1 MMISLLKP
9 KSLFARMLA
18 IILIPLIVVQL
29 ITIWAFFGRHWD
41 NITRY
46 LATNLSADIAVVMD
60 QIADDR
66 SPEQLA
72 RTARFARSY
81 FHFDTE
87 WLIAAPPDSPEA
99 STSYAGRQ
107 LRLNLNQRL
116 DQPFSMDFD
125 SDPDRITIYVKYPEG
140 VYSLT
145 ASRKRLFST
154 TAFLVILW
162 TVGTTILLAFVA
174 VLFLRN
180 QMRSIERLAE
190 AARRIGLGRPPI
202 RFKVEGATE
211 VRQAGLAFHA
221 MSNRI
226 QRQVSERVEMLAG
239 VSHDLRTPLT
249 RMKLSLAMLAD
260 APSRHELEKDIA
272 EMEAMIEG
280 YLHFASGSV
289 SEALENLEVVELIQ
303 TTITR
308 DFNNNGGNNGTNN
321 NKKIHFTPPDTAP
334 PAIPLRRM
342 AFCRAV
348 SNLISNALIHGG
360 NCFIS
365 VEAQEGLIT
374 ILIDDDGDGIPK
386 DMRRAALKPFARDI
400 NNKASASDTG
410 GIGLGLAIA
419 HEAAMSHGG
428 ELLLGDAPQGGL
440 RVRLQLPI

>member
-1 MMISLLKP
+1 MMISFLKP

-72 RTARFARSY
+72 STARFARGY
-81 FHFDTE
+81 FQFDTA
-87 WLIAAPPDSPEA
+87 WLITAPPDSPEA

-116 DQPFSMDFD
+116 DHPFSMDFD
-125 SDPDRITIYVKYPEG
+125 SDPDRITIYVQYPEG

-162 TVGTTILLAFVA
+162 TVGTTILLACVA

-249 RMKLSLAMLAD
+249 RMKLSLAMLGD
-260 APSRHELEKDIA
+260 AEARRELEKDIA

-308 DFNNNGGNNGTNN
+308 DFNNNGGNGENT
-321 NKKIHFTPPDTAP
+321 KKIHFTPPDTAP

-342 AFCRAV
+342 AFCRAI
-348 SNLISNALIHGG
+348 SNLINNALIHGG

-400 NNKASASDTG
+400 NAKTSASDTG

>member
-72 RTARFARSY
+72 STAQFARTY

-116 DQPFSMDFD
+116 DHPFSMDFD
-125 SDPDRITIYVKYPEG
+125 SDPDRITIYVQYPEG

-308 DFNNNGGNNGTNN
+308 DFNNNGGNNGN

>member
-1 MMISLLKP
+1 
-9 KSLFARMLA
+9 MLA
-18 IILIPLIVVQL
+18 IILIPLIIVQL

-66 SPEQLA
+66 SPAQLA
-72 RTARFARSY
+72 TTARFARAY
-81 FHFDTE
+81 FHFDTA
-87 WLIAAPPDSPEA
+87 WLGIAAPPDSPKA

-116 DQPFSMDFD
+116 SQPFSMDFD

-154 TAFLVILW
+154 TALLVILW
-162 TVGTTILLAFVA
+162 TVGTTILLAGVA

-180 QMRSIERLAE
+180 QIRSIERLAE
-190 AARRIGLGRPPI
+190 AARRIGLGRPPS

-226 QRQVSERVEMLAG
+226 QRQISERVEMLAG

-260 APSRHELEKDIA
+260 EEARRELEKDIA

-289 SEALENLEVVELIQ
+289 SEALENLEVVALIQ

-308 DFNNNGGNNGTNN
+308 DFNNNGGNNGENT
-321 NKKIHFTPPDTAP
+321 KKIHFTPPDTAP

-342 AFCRAV
+342 AFCRAI
-348 SNLISNALIHGG
+348 SNLINNALIHGG
-360 NCFIS
+360 NCFVS
-365 VEAQEGLIT
+365 VAAQEGLIT
-374 ILIDDDGDGIPK
+374 IIIDDDGDGIPK
-386 DMRRAALKPFARDI
+386 DMRRAALKPFSRDI
-400 NNKASASDTG
+400 NAKTSSGNSSG
-410 GIGLGLAIA
+410 VGLGLAIA

>member
-1 MMISLLKP
+1 
-9 KSLFARMLA
+9 MLA

-72 RTARFARSY
+72 STARFARSY
-81 FHFDTE
+81 FHFDSA
-87 WLIAAPPDSPEA
+87 WLGIAAPPDSPEA

-116 DQPFSMDFD
+116 DHPFSMDFD

-140 VYSLT
+140 IYSLT

-154 TAFLVILW
+154 TALLVILW
-162 TVGTTILLAFVA
+162 TVGTTILLACVA

-180 QMRSIERLAE
+180 QIRSIERLAE

-249 RMKLSLAMLAD
+249 RMKLSLAMLGD

-308 DFNNNGGNNGTNN
+308 DFNNNGENT
-321 NKKIHFTPPDTAP
+321 KKIHFTPPDTAP

-348 SNLISNALIHGG
+348 SNLINNALIHGG
-360 NCFIS
+360 NCFVS

-386 DMRRAALKPFARDI
+386 TMRRAALKPFARDI
-400 NNKASASDTG
+400 NNKTNTN

>member
-1 MMISLLKP
+1 
-9 KSLFARMLA
+9 MLA

-116 DQPFSMDFD
+116 DHPFSMDFD

-162 TVGTTILLAFVA
+162 TVGTTILLACVA

-260 APSRHELEKDIA
+260 EPARHELEKDIA

-308 DFNNNGGNNGTNN
+308 DFNNNGGNGENT
-321 NKKIHFTPPDTAP
+321 KKIHFTPPDTAP

-342 AFCRAV
+342 AFCRAI

>member
-1 MMISLLKP
+1 MMLSFLKP
-9 KSLFARMLA
+9 KSLFGRMLA

-72 RTARFARSY
+72 NTASFARDY
-81 FHFDTE
+81 FYFNTE
-87 WLIAAPPDSPEA
+87 WLGITAPPPSSPEA

-116 DQPFSMDFD
+116 SQPFSMDFD
-125 SDPDRITIYVKYPEG
+125 TDPDHITIYVQYPEG

-145 ASRKRLFST
+145 ASRKRLFSS
-154 TAFLVILW
+154 TALLVILW
-162 TVGTTILLAFVA
+162 TVGTTILLACVA

-180 QMRSIERLAE
+180 QIRSIERLAE

-249 RMKLSLAMLAD
+249 RMKLSLAMITD
-260 APSRHELEKDIA
+260 ATARDELEKDIA
-272 EMEAMIEG
+272 AMEAMIEG

-289 SEALENLEVVELIQ
+289 SEALENLEVTDLIQ

-308 DFNNNGGNNGTNN
+308 DFNNGE
-321 NKKIHFTPPDTAP
+321 NKNIHFTPPDQPT

-342 AFCRAV
+342 AFCRAI
-348 SNLISNALIHGG
+348 SNLINNALIHAGD
-360 NCFIS
+360 CFIS
-365 VEAQEGLIT
+365 VEAQDDLIT
-374 ILIDDDGDGIPK
+374 IIIDDDGDGIPK
-386 DMRRAALKPFARDI
+386 DMRRAALKPFSRHL
-400 NNKASASDTG
+400 TG
-410 GIGLGLAIA
+410 KTSSGVGLGLAIA

>member
-29 ITIWAFFGRHWD
+29 ITVWAFFGRHWD

-72 RTARFARSY
+72 STARFARSY
-81 FHFDTE
+81 FQFDTE
-87 WLIAAPPDSPEA
+87 WLGIAAPPDSPEA

-125 SDPDRITIYVKYPEG
+125 SDPDHITIYVQYPEG

-162 TVGTTILLAFVA
+162 TVGTTILLACVA

-249 RMKLSLAMLAD
+249 RMKLSLAMITDESA
-260 APSRHELEKDIA
+260 RHELEKDIA

-308 DFNNNGGNNGTNN
+308 DFNNGGNE

-342 AFCRAV
+342 AFCRAI
-348 SNLISNALIHGG
+348 SNLINNALIHGG
-360 NCFIS
+360 NCFVS

-400 NNKASASDTG
+400 NAKTSTSDTSAG

>member
-72 RTARFARSY
+72 STARFARSY
-81 FHFDTE
+81 FQFDTA

-116 DQPFSMDFD
+116 DHPFSMDFD
-125 SDPDRITIYVKYPEG
+125 SDPDRITIYVQYPEG

-162 TVGTTILLAFVA
+162 TVGTTILLACVA

-260 APSRHELEKDIA
+260 EPARHELEKDIA

-308 DFNNNGGNNGTNN
+308 DFNNNGGNNGN

-342 AFCRAV
+342 AFCRAI
-348 SNLISNALIHGG
+348 SNLINNALIHGG

-400 NNKASASDTG
+400 NGKTSAG

>member
-1 MMISLLKP
+1 
-9 KSLFARMLA
+9 MLA

-116 DQPFSMDFD
+116 DHPFSMDFD

-162 TVGTTILLAFVA
+162 TVGTTILLACVA

-249 RMKLSLAMLAD
+249 RMKLSLAMLGD
-260 APSRHELEKDIA
+260 AEARRELEKDIA

-308 DFNNNGGNNGTNN
+308 DFNNNGGNGENT
-321 NKKIHFTPPDTAP
+321 KKIHFTPPDTAP

-342 AFCRAV
+342 AFCRAI
-348 SNLISNALIHGG
+348 SNLINNALIHGG